1 VLVCID
7 LSSKKELGRG
17 TNGVKRTVWPSRKSI
32 ASRPTGTQGPRA
44 VSGLASRS
52 LSEYVQKMNLFPLG
66 RTLSSDEL
74 CCQLC
79 NDLEIVNIR
88 P

>member
-1 VLVCID
+1 MLVCTD
-7 LSSKKELGRG
+7 LSSKKDLGRG

-44 VSGLASRS
+44 VFGLASRS
-52 LSEYVQKMNLFPLG
+52 SSKYVPKMDLFRLG
-66 RTLSSDEL
+66 KTLSSDEL
-74 CCQLC
+74 CCQLYY
-79 NDLEIVNIR
+79 DLEIVNIR